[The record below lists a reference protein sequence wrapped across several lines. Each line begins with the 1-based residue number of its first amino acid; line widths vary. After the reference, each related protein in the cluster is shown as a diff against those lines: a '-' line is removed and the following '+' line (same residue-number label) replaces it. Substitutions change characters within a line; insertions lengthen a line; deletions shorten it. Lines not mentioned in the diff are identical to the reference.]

1 MHADAQAQ
9 AGMLRQQEANQLVP
23 GNAHYLSLLSKQ
35 WSDITFIPTTPKAEA
50 KSCAEKGLAIA
61 QEVRIGGTG
70 RAQVS
75 CGRMRLHCCG
85 RCATSLCCPEAL

>member
-1 MHADAQAQ
+1 M
-9 AGMLRQQEANQLVP
+9 P

-61 QEVRIGGTG
+61 QEVQNGDVG

-75 CGRMRLHCCG
+75 CGRMLQHCCDRRATPL
-85 RCATSLCCPEAL
+85 RCLRPCIRLLAMQKSDHL